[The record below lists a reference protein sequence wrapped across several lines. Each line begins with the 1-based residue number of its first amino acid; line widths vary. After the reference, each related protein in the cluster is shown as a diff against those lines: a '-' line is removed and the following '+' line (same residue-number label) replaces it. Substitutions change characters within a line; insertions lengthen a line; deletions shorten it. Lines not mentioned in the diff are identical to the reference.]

1 MWCWLEYVFFSNCI
15 SRKHQERHERSYGCT
30 YLGCD
35 KKFGSKSD
43 WKRHENLH
51 FRDQKWRCDLQQDP
65 EGRSCALLFTQS
77 GEYTKHL
84 ETAHNIQNT
93 RSFLSSN
100 RIGRQAQ
107 SQYWCGFCRKILS
120 IRSEGKA
127 RLNERFDH
135 IDFGHFKKGQRIDDW
150 LPESGHLTKREL
162 RDEAERLKVNTSI
175 ANEGNGGAVPDDIP
189 NDGMK
194 QDGQL
199 GDTAVNPIEVSDSH
213 PQTSR
218 QPGEKRRKRKNTTAY
233 STDASQPNPSITGK
247 KKRGR
252 PPLRSRAAP
261 SDQLPMTPSV
271 IPLLAQDPQPRFQD
285 YVYCVS
291 SPSFPPLEAA
301 A

>member
-1 MWCWLEYVFFSNCI
+1 M
-15 SRKHQERHERSYGCT
+15 
-30 YLGCD
+30 GCD

-51 FRDQKWRCDLQQDP
+51 FRDQKWRCDLQ
-65 EGRSCALLFTQS
+65 ECALLFTQS

-84 ETAHNIQNT
+84 ETVHNIQST

-162 RDEAERLKVNTSI
+162 REEAERLKVNTSI
-175 ANEGNGGAVPDDIP
+175 ANEGNGDASPVPDIP

-194 QDGQL
+194 QNSQL
-199 GDTAVNPIEVSDSH
+199 RDTAVNPPVEVSNDSH

-233 STDASQPNPSITGK
+233 PADTSRPNHSTGK

-261 SDQLPMTPSV
+261 SDQSPMIPSV
-271 IPLLAQDPQPRFQD
+271 IPLSTQDPQPRFQD
-285 YVYCVS
+285 FVYCVS
-291 SPSFPPLEAA
+291 SPSLRWKRLT
-301 A
+301 